1 MATRGTYK
9 VENTLLYN
17 HWDNYPAGA
26 ANHFLEVI
34 KKYGNLDLFSII
46 RGMER
51 AEKGTNIYDGSAE
64 FHYVIE
70 KEKITCY
77 SIPCDKNELIH
88 HSSGTIEQWINTA
101 IKSCLEEGDDINDYT
116 VVKISN
122 NRYNTVN
129 GTFEEAK
136 KEFEEAVR
144 MTNLGHTGN
153 GSFQFKNA
161 FKLFKL
167 STKNFKE
174 YSEIY
179 KRIYVPFF
187 VKAYNHDNDS
197 LFLSYCETEKV
208 A

>member
-34 KKYGNLDLFSII
+34 KKHHNLDLFSII

-51 AEKGTNIYDGSAE
+51 AEKGTNIYDGPAG

-77 SIPCDKNELIH
+77 SIPYEKDELIY

-116 VVKISN
+116 VVKISD

-153 GSFQFKNA
+153 GSSKFKNA

-197 LFLSYCETEKV
+197 LFLSYCETEK
-208 A
+208 AA